1 MSLLKSLEWN
11 FVKKQMNQWFC
22 GEDKMGL
29 NIFDNTPREI
39 MCIRNDEDGMIVG
52 SSNHHLLEIG
62 EIYHVNNIEVYSWH
76 TLIYLDE
83 FPGKEFNSV
92 AFNEVD

>member
-1 MSLLKSLEWN
+1 ME
-11 FVKKQMNQWFC
+11 
-22 GEDKMGL
+22 L

-62 EIYHVNNIEVYSWH
+62 EIYHVNNIEVYSWY
-76 TLIYLDE
+76 TLIYLEE
-83 FPGKEFNSV
+83 FPNKEFNSV